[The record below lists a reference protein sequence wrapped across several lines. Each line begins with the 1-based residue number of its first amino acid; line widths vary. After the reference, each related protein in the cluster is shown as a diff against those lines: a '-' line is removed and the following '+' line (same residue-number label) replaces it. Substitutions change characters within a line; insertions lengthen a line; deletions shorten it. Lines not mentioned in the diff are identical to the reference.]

1 MFDLS
6 CLLRAPGRLSEGKVG
21 IREGGVILSPLGT
34 TSGIALLHYILF
46 LKFYIAPFFFSS
58 ACCFVQF
65 FCILV

>member
-6 CLLRAPGRLSEGKVG
+6 CLLRAPGRLSKGKVD

-34 TSGIALLHYILF
+34 TPGIALFHYILF
-46 LKFYIAPFFFSS
+46 LKFYIAPFFLS

-65 FCILV
+65 FCIILV